1 MKGFLKMRLGI
12 FFVVCS
18 IFIFLG
24 CSAAVKH
31 TKKVIIHYKC
41 SPDDYIVPDLA
52 ELTSGHIYEDKY
64 INSLTGAGVCVKIT
78 GKVKHLA
85 PGAIGEDNYVILY
98 LSGEG
103 ASHTIS
109 CFAKPELNKE
119 LRMLK
124 KDQAITV
131 YGRVWKLE
139 QELAV
144 LLQDYEVIP

>member
-1 MKGFLKMRLGI
+1 MRSFLKMRSGI
-12 FFVVCS
+12 FFVICF

-24 CSAAVKH
+24 CSTAVKH
-31 TKKVIIHYKC
+31 TKKMIIHYKC
-41 SPDDYIVPDLA
+41 SGDDYIVPDLA
-52 ELTSGHIYEDKY
+52 ELTTGHTFEEKY
-64 INSLTGAGVCVKIT
+64 TKSLTDAGVCVKIT
-78 GKVKHLA
+78 GQFKHLA
-85 PGAIGEDNYVILY
+85 PGVIGEDKYVILY
-98 LSGEG
+98 LSGAG

-109 CFAKPELNKE
+109 CFAKPKLNKE

-144 LLQDYEVIP
+144 LLQDYEVVP

>member
-1 MKGFLKMRLGI
+1 MRSLLKMRLGI
-12 FFVVCS
+12 FFVVCF
-18 IFIFLG
+18 IFIFWG
-24 CSAAVKH
+24 CSTAVKH
-31 TKKVIIHYKC
+31 TKKMIVHYKC
-41 SPDDYIVPDLA
+41 SDDDYIVPDLA
-52 ELTSGHIYEDKY
+52 ELTSGHIYEEKY
-64 INSLTGAGVCVKIT
+64 INSLTDAGVCVKIT
-78 GKVKHLA
+78 GQFKHLA

-98 LSGEG
+98 LSGAG

-109 CFAKPELNKE
+109 CFAKPKLNKE

>member
-1 MKGFLKMRLGI
+1 MRSFFKMRLGI
-12 FFVVCS
+12 FFVVCF
-18 IFIFLG
+18 IFLFLG
-24 CSAAVKH
+24 CSTAVKH
-31 TKKVIIHYKC
+31 TKKMIIHYKC
-41 SPDDYIVPDLA
+41 SDDDYIVPDLA
-52 ELTSGHIYEDKY
+52 ELTSGHTFEEKY
-64 INSLTGAGVCVKIT
+64 TKALTDAGICVKIT
-78 GKVKHLA
+78 GQFKHLA
-85 PGAIGEDNYVILY
+85 PGAIGEDDYVILY

-139 QELAV
+139 QELAL
-144 LLQDYEVIP
+144 LLQDYKVIP